1 MEEIINTGIYIRVST
16 EEQVKDGFSIH
27 AQKEKLT
34 MYAKINDWKI
44 YDYYIDDG
52 ISGKNIEARPEI
64 KRMIKDSRSK
74 MLRNL
79 YEELDSLEDIYELI
93 EEAIVDEPPMTIKEG
108 GLIKL
113 GYNEEID
120 HLKQATTEG
129 KTWIIELEA
138 REREQTRNKGI
149 KSRI

>member
-1 MEEIINTGIYIRVST
+1 MTWKDYQEGLHMEMLTGRDMISLKNSCKQLP
-16 EEQVKDGFSIH
+16 EVKKVLSNCSSELL
-27 AQKEKLT
+27 KELYEKL
-34 MYAKINDWKI
+34 D
-44 YDYYIDDG
+44 
-52 ISGKNIEARPEI
+52 
-64 KRMIKDSRSK
+64 
-74 MLRNL
+74 
-79 YEELDSLEDIYELI
+79 ELTDIYELI
-93 EEAIVDEPPMTIKEG
+93 EEAIVDEPPMSIKEG